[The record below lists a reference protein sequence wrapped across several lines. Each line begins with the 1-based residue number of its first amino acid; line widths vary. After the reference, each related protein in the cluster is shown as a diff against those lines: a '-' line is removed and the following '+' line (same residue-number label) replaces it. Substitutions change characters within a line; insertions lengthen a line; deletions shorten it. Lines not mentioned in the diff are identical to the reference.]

1 MKNELVLQLY
11 EQYSD
16 DLYRFAYAYL
26 GYGEDAEDVVQQV
39 FLKLIKNN
47 ISISIGKEKA
57 YLMSMTANTCKDLLK
72 SGSVRKK
79 MAFEDIYGTVKET
92 FSSEEFNLIGVM
104 KELPEKYRAALH
116 LHYFEGYTIKEI
128 SKILKCSSSAVS
140 MRLTRGR
147 KILKDLLV
155 KEELEWEKSTMIHLK
170 K

>member
-11 EQYSD
+11 ELHSD
-16 DLYRFAYAYL
+16 NLYRFAYAYL
-26 GYGEDAEDVVQQV
+26 GFREDAEDVVQQV
-39 FLKLIKNN
+39 FLKLIKNS
-47 ISISIGKEKA
+47 ISISLGKEKA

-79 MAFEDIYGTVKET
+79 MAFEDIYGTVIET
-92 FSSEEFNLIGVM
+92 FSSEESNLIGVM

-116 LHYFEGYTIKEI
+116 LYYFEGYTIKEI

-147 KILKDLLV
+147 EMLKDLLES
-155 KEELEWEKSTMIHLK
+155 EELA
-170 K
+170 